1 MDPQIIGSSVGTFP
15 VLSHVPPSSGST
27 DVKLKPRSPST
38 PNPTMDPALDQALDQ
53 LYKDHHGM
61 VFATAYRIT
70 GSPADAED
78 VLHTVFLRLLRR
90 GKSENSGEEQLKI
103 DNPESYLRRSAV
115 NAALDLVRSRR
126 EPSDADLDRIPSER
140 PNPEQ
145 AHVTRYDLGRQ
156 LRAAL
161 AKLPERWA
169 EVFTLRHIED
179 RRNPEIAEV
188 LGISPL
194 LVAVV
199 LHRARKKL
207 QFELKAMGVRS

>member
-1 MDPQIIGSSVGTFP
+1 MD
-15 VLSHVPPSSGST
+15 
-27 DVKLKPRSPST
+27 
-38 PNPTMDPALDQALDQ
+38 AALDQ
-53 LYKDHHGM
+53 LYKDHHGL

-90 GKSENSGEEQLKI
+90 KTEESGGDGQPLSI

-115 NAALDLVRSRR
+115 NASLDLVRSRR
-126 EPSDADLDRIPSER
+126 DPGEADLDRIPSER
-140 PNPEQ
+140 PDPEQ
-145 AHVTRYDLGRQ
+145 VHVTQHDLAKQ
-156 LRAAL
+156 LRLAL
-161 AKLPERWA
+161 TKLPERWA
-169 EVFTLRHIED
+169 QIFTLRHIED
-179 RRNPEIAEV
+179 RRNPEIAEA

-207 QFELKAMGVRS
+207 QVELKAMGVRS